1 MITPGATIGLLGGG
15 QLARMTALAA
25 RPLGYR
31 VHLFDPHPEPPAG
44 VVCDRVF
51 RASFDDATA
60 LEEFA
65 RSVDVATLEFE
76 NIPVEA
82 LERIERH
89 VPVRP
94 RGAVLHITQHREREK
109 IFLRDHGFPCAPFRV
124 VNSPDELAA
133 ALGEIGPRGVL
144 KTAEFGYD
152 GKGQR
157 KIDPAEDAR
166 VAWRDWTGEVDD
178 STSRRGV
185 LEAWIDFE
193 AELSVICARRPSGE
207 IVAFPVAEN
216 QHEDHILATSIAP
229 GRFALEVHREAEAL
243 ARAIAEALQ
252 VEGLLAVE
260 LFLTKSGALLVN
272 ELAPRPHNSGHFTI
286 DACVTSQFEQHA
298 RAVCDVPLG
307 ATRQHSPAVMINL
320 LGDLWPEPE
329 LAPDWS
335 SVLRVPAAKLHL
347 YGKRTAKPGRKM
359 GHVTFLAE
367 TIDAG
372 LEMAKAARAAMQPQ
386 SSIP

>member
-1 MITPGATIGLLGGG
+1 MIPPGSTIGLLGGG

-44 VVCDRVF
+44 VVCERVF
-51 RASFDDATA
+51 RASFDDPTA

-82 LERIERH
+82 LERIERL

-94 RGAVLHITQHREREK
+94 RGAVLHVTQHREREK
-109 IFLRDHGFPCAPFRV
+109 IFLRDRGFPCAPFRV
-124 VNSPDELAA
+124 VNSPTELAE
-133 ALGEIGPRGVL
+133 ALAEIGPRAVL

-157 KIDPAEDAR
+157 KIEPGEEALA
-166 VAWRDWTGEVDD
+166 AWHDWAGDGDD
-178 STSRRGV
+178 SKHRRGV
-185 LEAWIDFE
+185 LEGWIDFE
-193 AELSVICARRPSGE
+193 AELSVICARRPGGE
-207 IVAFPVAEN
+207 IVTFPVVEN
-216 QHEDHILATSIAP
+216 QHEDHILAVSIAP
-229 GRFALEVHREAEAL
+229 GRFPPEVHREAEAL
-243 ARAIAEALQ
+243 TRAIAVALQ
-252 VEGLLAVE
+252 VEGLLTVE

-298 RAVCDVPLG
+298 RAVSDVPLG
-307 ATRQHSPAVMINL
+307 GPRQHSPAVMINL
-320 LGDLWPEPE
+320 LGDLWPGPE
-329 LAPDWS
+329 RAPDWS
-335 SVLRVPAAKLHL
+335 PILREPSAKLHL

-359 GHVTFLAE
+359 GHATFLAE
-367 TIDAG
+367 TVEAA
-372 LEMAKAARAAMQPQ
+372 LKLATAARAALRPGATA
-386 SSIP
+386 

>member
-1 MITPGATIGLLGGG
+1 MIPPGSTIGLLGGG

-25 RPLGYR
+25 RPLGYH
-31 VHLFDPHPEPPAG
+31 VHLFDPHSEPPAG
-44 VVCDRVF
+44 AVCERVF
-51 RASFDDATA
+51 RAPFDDGAA

-94 RGAVLHITQHREREK
+94 RGAVLHLTQHREREK

-124 VNSPDELAA
+124 VKSPAELTA
-133 ALGEIGPRGVL
+133 ALAEIGPRGIL

-157 KIDPAEDAR
+157 KIESGEDPMA
-166 VAWRDWTGEVDD
+166 AWRDWSGDADD
-178 STSRRGV
+178 FKPRRGV

-193 AELSVICARRPSGE
+193 AELSVVCARRPGGE
-207 IVAFPVAEN
+207 IVTFPVSEN
-216 QHEDHILATSIAP
+216 QHEDHILAISIAP
-229 GRFALEVHREAEAL
+229 GRFAPEVHREAEKL
-243 ARAIAEALQ
+243 ARAIAEVLQ

-260 LFLTKSGALLVN
+260 LFLTRTGTLLVN
-272 ELAPRPHNSGHFTI
+272 ELAPRPHNSGHYTI

-298 RAVCDVPLG
+298 RAVCDLPLG

-329 LAPDWS
+329 REPDWS
-335 SVLRVPAAKLHL
+335 PILRAPSAKLHL
-347 YGKRTAKPGRKM
+347 YGKRIAKPGRKM
-359 GHVTFLAE
+359 GHATFLAE
-367 TIDAG
+367 TVETAMR
-372 LEMAKAARAAMQPQ
+372 LATTTRAALCARA
-386 SSIP
+386 S

>member
-1 MITPGATIGLLGGG
+1 MIPPGATIGLLGGG

-44 VVCDRVF
+44 VVCERVF
-51 RASFDDATA
+51 RAPFDDAVA
-60 LEEFA
+60 LEGFA
-65 RSVDVATLEFE
+65 RSVNVATLEFE

-94 RGAVLHITQHREREK
+94 RGAVLQITQHREREK

-124 VNSPDELAA
+124 VNSPAELSA
-133 ALGEIGPRGVL
+133 ALAEVGSRAVL

-157 KIDPAEDAR
+157 KIEPGEDPI
-166 VAWRDWTGEVDD
+166 VAWRDWSGDATEAR
-178 STSRRGV
+178 SHRGV

-193 AELSVICARRPSGE
+193 AELSVICARRPGGE
-207 IVAFPVAEN
+207 MVTFPVSEN
-216 QHEDHILATSIAP
+216 QHENHILAISIAP
-229 GRFALEVHREAEAL
+229 GRFPPEVHREAEAL

-286 DACVTSQFEQHA
+286 NACVTSQFEQHA
-298 RAVCDVPLG
+298 RAVCDGPLG
-307 ATRQHSPAVMINL
+307 DTHQHSPAVMVNL
-320 LGDLWPEPE
+320 LGDLWPEPQ

-335 SVLRVPAAKLHL
+335 PILRAPAAKLHL
-347 YGKRTAKPGRKM
+347 YGKRVAKPGRKM

-367 TIDAG
+367 TIDEA
-372 LEMAKAARAAMQPQ
+372 LKQATTTRAALA
-386 SSIP
+386 SRAVL

>member
-1 MITPGATIGLLGGG
+1 MIPPGSTIGLLGGG

-44 VVCDRVF
+44 VVCERVF
-51 RASFDDATA
+51 RAPFEDATA

-65 RSVDVATLEFE
+65 RSVQVATLEFE

-94 RGAVLHITQHREREK
+94 RGAVLHVTQHREREK
-109 IFLRDHGFPCAPFRV
+109 VFLRDAGFPCAPFRV
-124 VNSPDELAA
+124 VNSPAELAT
-133 ALGEIGPRGVL
+133 ALAEIGPRAVL

-157 KIDPAEDAR
+157 KIEPGQDALA
-166 VAWRDWTGEVDD
+166 AWRDWTGEAAD
-178 STSRRGV
+178 SRPHRGV
-185 LEAWIDFE
+185 LEAWIDFA
-193 AELSVICARRPSGE
+193 AELSVICARRPGGE
-207 IVAFPVAEN
+207 IVTFPVAEN
-216 QHEDHILATSIAP
+216 EHEDHILAISITP
-229 GRFALEVHREAEAL
+229 GRFPPEVHREAEAL
-243 ARAIAEALQ
+243 ARSIAESLQ

-260 LFLTKSGALLVN
+260 MFLTKSGQLLVN

-298 RAVCDVPLG
+298 RAVCDLPLG

-329 LAPDWS
+329 RAPDWLPI
-335 SVLRVPAAKLHL
+335 LRDPAAKLHL

-367 TIDAG
+367 TI
-372 LEMAKAARAAMQPQ
+372 EAALKLATATRAAMR
-386 SSIP
+386 SCAA

>member
-1 MITPGATIGLLGGG
+1 MIPPGSTIGLLGGG

-31 VHLFDPHPEPPAG
+31 IHLFDPHPEPPAG

-51 RASFDDATA
+51 RASFNDPAA
-60 LEEFA
+60 LGEFA

-82 LERIERH
+82 LDCIERQT
-89 VPVRP
+89 PVRP

-109 IFLRDHGFPCAPFRV
+109 IFLRDHGFPCAEFRV
-124 VNSPDELAA
+124 VNSPAELAV
-133 ALGEIGPRGVL
+133 ALSEIGPRAVL

-157 KIDPAEDAR
+157 KIEPGEDAPA
-166 VAWRDWTGEVDD
+166 AWRDWTGDTAN
-178 STSRRGV
+178 SQPHRGV
-185 LEAWIDFE
+185 LEAWIDCA
-193 AELSVICARRPSGE
+193 AELSVICARRPGGE
-207 IVAFPVAEN
+207 MVTFPVAEN
-216 QHEDHILATSIAP
+216 QHEDHILAVSIAP
-229 GRFALEVHREAEAL
+229 GRFPPGVHREAEAL
-243 ARAIAEALQ
+243 ARAIAESLR

-260 LFLTKSGALLVN
+260 MFLTKSGKLLVN
-272 ELAPRPHNSGHFTI
+272 ELAPRPHNSGHYSI

-298 RAVCDVPLG
+298 RAVCDVPLDDP
-307 ATRQHSPAVMINL
+307 RQHSSAVMMNL

-329 LAPDWS
+329 RAPDWTPI
-335 SVLRVPAAKLHL
+335 LRHRSAKLHL

-359 GHVTFLAE
+359 GHFTLLG
-367 TIDAG
+367 D
-372 LEMAKAARAAMQPQ
+372 
-386 SSIP
+386 SIPELLQSAERIRTQLRG